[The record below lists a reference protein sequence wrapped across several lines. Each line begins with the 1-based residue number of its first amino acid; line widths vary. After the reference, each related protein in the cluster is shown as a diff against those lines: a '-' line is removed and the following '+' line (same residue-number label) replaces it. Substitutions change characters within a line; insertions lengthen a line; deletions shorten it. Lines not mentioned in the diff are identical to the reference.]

1 MVAHPPP
8 GAPEDGDRDDLAA
21 LDFSIGNEDG
31 AEDDLGAILSGHL
44 SDAAVEEARNDPD
57 DDLAAAVFTVAN
69 PPGTVTVTTLIDG
82 RVHQIEL
89 SPEAATLTETVL
101 AEEIV
106 VIADL
111 ATQDARSSQY
121 ACSTPRIPR
130 GRPTGTMS
138 ATPCQ
143 PVGMSRYLRRP
154 GRPRHRRHARPRSP
168 ARYRWRRSLALSR
181 PLTMALCVLR
191 KARFPRALAMS
202 SSSPPRLRRQVRWPP
217 PPRRPTILVTVGKL
231 SDPSGSLRRHRRRRW
246 VITVRSTRWHML
258 VSGVR

>member
-121 ACSTPRIPR
+121 ASMLDGMREQGHDNVATRDFLKRDLDLPTPEEAQAARAALF
-130 GRPTGTMS
+130 TT
-138 ATPCQ
+138 
-143 PVGMSRYLRRP
+143 RYA
-154 GRPRHRRHARPRSP
+154 GEE
-168 ARYRWRRSLALSR
+168 
-181 PLTMALCVLR
+181 
-191 KARFPRALAMS
+191 
-202 SSSPPRLRRQVRWPP
+202 
-217 PPRRPTILVTVGKL
+217 
-231 SDPSGSLRRHRRRRW
+231 
-246 VITVRSTRWHML
+246 
-258 VSGVR
+258 